1 MYYELISAEGGEPVV
16 VDEYVRGR
24 PSQALRPYVVSYS
37 GYRQRGVPPMRHLGL
52 PSPSLT
58 MILTLDDP
66 LVVESHPDPR
76 QGAGRYDALIGGLHL
91 TPAVITH
98 DGRQAGLQV
107 ALSPS
112 GCRALLGL
120 PAGELGGL
128 DVDAAALLGDR
139 AVAEIRERLAHAADW
154 PSRLAQLD
162 TWLNKRINPD
172 KARPEITHAWERI
185 VRNVPVGRV
194 AEEVGWSNR
203 HLTTRFRAE
212 TGLNPKEAARVA
224 RFDRARRSL
233 SPHRRIAEVAA
244 AHGYADQSHLVREF
258 RALAGC
264 TPSEWLADE
273 FAFVQALQ
281 LQPAHD
287 DSHD

>member
-1 MYYELISAEGGEPVV
+1 MV

-24 PSQALRPYVVSYS
+24 PKQGLRPYVSSYS

-66 LVVESHPDPR
+66 LVVESHPDPQ

-98 DGRQAGLQV
+98 DGRQSGLQV
-107 ALSPS
+107 ALSPV

-128 DVDAAALLGDR
+128 DVDAGALLGDG
-139 AVAEIRERLAHAADW
+139 AVAEIRERLVHATDW
-154 PSRLAQLD
+154 PSRFAHLD
-162 TWLNKRINPD
+162 AWLDKRINPG
-172 KARPEITHAWERI
+172 KVRPEITHAWGRI
-185 VRNVPVGRV
+185 ARNVPVSQV
-194 AEEVGWSNR
+194 AEEIGWSNR
-203 HLTTRFRAE
+203 HLTNRFRAE
-212 TGLNPKEAARVA
+212 TGLKPKEAARVA

-244 AHGYADQSHLVREF
+244 AHGYTDQSHLVREF

-264 TPSEWLADE
+264 TPSQWLADQ
-273 FAFVQALQ
+273 FDFVQAQQ
-281 LQPAHD
+281 LDPEHD
-287 DSHD
+287 EPHD